1 MPTRHSPEQPTVII
15 KTSNEYDAARREVKR
30 LANAEPGSVDALTF
44 QAFSAAIEAYEA
56 RQGRDDNPSQRS
68 SSGQASDAT

>member
-1 MPTRHSPEQPTVII
+1 MILPTRFSPEQPTVII
-15 KTSNEYDAARREVKR
+15 NTPAEYEAALREADR

-56 RQGRDDNPSQRS
+56 RFREEAASADQRVS
-68 SSGQASDAT
+68 